1 MQKALF
7 VSGKRKYLF
16 CADQNGMEILQP
28 VIDLA
33 VAENAPYEIYSEEQ
47 PLIEW
52 LKKQKMGCYLY
63 VAAEWAKLVS
73 LKKLTE
79 EVGFSEEEARYIGY
93 GKRWVKVFC
102 CRCHGITEVILQ
114 EKQEIACSECDLLL
128 EVSDHY
134 STLKNA
140 YLGYVAKL

>member
-16 CADQNGMEILQP
+16 CADQSGMEILQP

-33 VAENAPYEIYSEEQ
+33 VEKNAPYEIYSEEQ
-47 PLIEW
+47 PLFDW
-52 LKKQKMGCYLY
+52 LSRQKMGCYLY
-63 VAAEWAKLVS
+63 IAVKWDKLHS

-79 EVGFSEEEARYIGY
+79 EVGFSEEEAQYIGY
-93 GKRWVKVFC
+93 GERLVNVFC
-102 CRCHGITEVILQ
+102 CRCHGISKVILQ
-114 EKQEIACSECDLLL
+114 EKLEIACNDCDLLL

-134 STLKNA
+134 SSLKNA